1 MGSSKVRRVHGNI
14 YAGPGDHVRDRI
26 EEIRYKNEAH
36 GFVGKDASVL
46 NVAEDYVE
54 FEHHRDVLY
63 VHAGLNDAPADKPPP
78 WGEANS
84 ALSYVHAVLML
95 DRLVDISDIVYIH
108 CHEGV
113 SRTGIVLSLYFA
125 WIYKISPKEAEKR
138 IKRVYDRIKVHP
150 KHWEVAP
157 EVMDALKAYTPTC
170 RKYWRRQEM
179 IGE

>member
-1 MGSSKVRRVHGNI
+1 MAESKVGLVHGNV
-14 YAGPGDHVRDRI
+14 YAGPGDHVRDAV
-26 EEIRYKNEAH
+26 EALREATGGH
-36 GFVGKDASVL
+36 HHISVL

-54 FEHHRDVLY
+54 FPHHRDVLY

-84 ALSYVHAVLML
+84 AEAYVNGVMML
-95 DRLVDISDIVYIH
+95 DRLVDLSDRVYVH

-125 WIYKISPKEAEKR
+125 W
-138 IKRVYDRIKVHP
+138 VYDLNPEDAGVRIGAVYPRIKVHP

-157 EVMDALKAYTPTC
+157 EVMAKLSVQRPICLY
-170 RKYWRRQEM
+170 YWRSEGV
-179 IGE
+179 IGG